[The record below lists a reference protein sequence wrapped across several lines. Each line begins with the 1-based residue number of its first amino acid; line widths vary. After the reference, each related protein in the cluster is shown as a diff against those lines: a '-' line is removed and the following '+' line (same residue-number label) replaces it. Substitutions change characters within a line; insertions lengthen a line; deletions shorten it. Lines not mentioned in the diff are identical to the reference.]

1 MSDYMVTE
9 STGPVAVRYRK
20 IVMWIHWIT
29 AILVVMQVYIGFT
42 FHDLPRGTPERAF
55 VFGWHKTWGVLILL
69 LALARLAVR
78 LMNPPPPFPSDYP
91 KWRRMIAVWNH
102 RLFYFLLILLPLTGL
117 AAVSGRAEG
126 GWVPLQLGLSVPA
139 IPGIPKE
146 NDDMTSSP
154 PTRCWI
160 AFNTWVDC
168 SPLQFGF
175 KQEKERPC
183 IPKENEFHEVHEL
196 LVWVTLA
203 LLALHVTAA
212 LYNQFVYQGSV
223 AGRMWPFRSTRK
235 A

>member
-146 NDDMTSSP
+146 N
-154 PTRCWI
+154 
-160 AFNTWVDC
+160 
-168 SPLQFGF
+168 
-175 KQEKERPC
+175 
-183 IPKENEFHEVHEL
+183 EFHEVHEL